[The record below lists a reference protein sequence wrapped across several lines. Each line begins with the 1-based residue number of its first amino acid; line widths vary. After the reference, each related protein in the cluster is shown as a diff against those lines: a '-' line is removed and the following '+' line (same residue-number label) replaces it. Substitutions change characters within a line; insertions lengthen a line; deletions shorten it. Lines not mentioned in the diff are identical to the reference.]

1 MRRLLSPS
9 SIAVVGASTNPKAI
23 GGQPIRQLFNHGYS
37 GRVLPVNPNRDTV
50 QELECFPS
58 VSELP
63 GDVDVALIAVPAPNV
78 EGVVEECGKKGIPYA
93 VVLSSGFA
101 DAGGDGIELQ
111 ERLVKTA
118 QKYGVRILGPNCVGY
133 ISMTHNFYG
142 GFGAFFDYQFASG
155 PVGFV
160 TQSGGVG
167 GGLLTILEERGI
179 RFSHFL
185 HTGNAADIDIETGIE
200 AFVDDPDTNV
210 ILAYLEGL
218 ANNSRFRQV
227 AERALV
233 ARKPIIAWKAGKS
246 ARSGT
251 AVVSHTGRMAGDI
264 DRYRAVFERYGVVEV
279 DDTEDLSDTLK
290 LAQMQ
295 CIPHGRRV
303 GIVSVSGGAG
313 VIAADCLEEAENVE
327 LVDFKDETE
336 RKISELLPG
345 FATSRNP
352 IDVTAQIFNE
362 PDLFEKVVGAVCEE
376 NEVDVIV
383 TCIAS
388 VHGEV
393 GETIARAIADT
404 QSKVGVPIV
413 TVWAS
418 RDELN
423 APAFRILDEK
433 VVPIFRSPE
442 RALRALDRVA
452 AFGITLTAREKEKE
466 ARPTELPER
475 LDGQYDAS
483 QDKQLTRLTEFDTLE
498 MLRTYGVAVP
508 EQRLVTDEGDV
519 SQALKDVGTPVVMK
533 VQSPDIAHK
542 AEIGGVA
549 LTVESEDDAITAY
562 RQIMDAASKVSGA
575 EIRGVVMQ
583 RKSRPGVEIICGY
596 VRDAVLGDFL
606 LCGGGGTDVEKKRD
620 VQLIPMPATTR
631 EIRDKVRRVHA
642 VRKFESQHHQF
653 DSLITV
659 ISALQQFALDHA
671 GDLGEPEINPVIINE
686 DSVIAV
692 DALAIARK

>member
-1 MRRLLSPS
+1 MQRLLSPS

-23 GGQPIRQLFNHGYS
+23 GGQPIRQLFKHGYS
-37 GRVLPVNPNRDTV
+37 GRVLPVNPKRDTV
-50 QELECFPS
+50 QDLECFPS
-58 VSELP
+58 VSSLP
-63 GDVDVALIAVPAPNV
+63 DGVDVVLIAVPAPHV
-78 EGVVEECGKKGIPYA
+78 EGVVRECGEKKIPYA

-101 DAGGDGIELQ
+101 DAGGEGVELQ
-111 ERLVKTA
+111 ESLVRTA
-118 QKYGVRILGPNCVGY
+118 HNYGVRILGPNCVGY

-167 GGLLTILEERGI
+167 GGLLTILDERGI

-218 ANNSRFRQV
+218 ANDSRFRDV

-264 DRYRAVFERYGVVEV
+264 DRYRAVFEKCGVIEV

-295 CIPHGRRV
+295 CIPHGKRV

-313 VIAADCLEEAENVE
+313 VIAADCLEEAENIE
-327 LVDFKDETE
+327 LVDFKDRTE
-336 RKISELLPG
+336 SKIAELLPG

-362 PDLFEKVVGAVCEE
+362 PDLFERVVSAVCEE

-388 VHGEV
+388 VHGEI
-393 GETIARAIADT
+393 GETIAQAIADT
-404 QSKVGVPIV
+404 QEKVGVPIV

-433 VVPIFRSPE
+433 LVPIFRSPE

-452 AFGITLTAREKEKE
+452 LFGTTLAARDHVEE
-466 ARPTELPER
+466 APPSAKGKRLGSGHPVTGDER
-475 LDGQYDAS
+475 LQ
-483 QDKQLTRLTEFDTLE
+483 RLTEYDTLE
-498 MLRTYGVAVP
+498 MLRSYGVAVP
-508 EQRLVTDEGDV
+508 EQRLITDEADV
-519 SQALKDVGTPVVMK
+519 AQALREVGAPVVMK
-533 VQSPDIAHK
+533 IQSPDIAHK
-542 AEIGGVA
+542 AEIGGVS
-549 LTVESEDDAITAY
+549 LNVNTEDDAVAAY
-562 RQIMDAASKVSGA
+562 RQIMDAAATVGDA
-575 EIRGVVMQ
+575 EIRGIVMQ
-583 RKSRPGVEIICGY
+583 RKGRSGVEIICGY
-596 VRDAVLGDFL
+596 VKDAVLGDFL
-606 LCGGGGTDVEKKRD
+606 LCGGGGTDVENKRD
-620 VQLIPMPATTR
+620 MQLIPMPATSS
-631 EIRDKVRRVHA
+631 EIGEKVRRVKA
-642 VRKFESQHHQF
+642 AQEIETRKGQIESVVYV
-653 DSLITV
+653 L
-659 ISALQQFALDHA
+659 SALQEFVLDY
-671 GDLGEPEINPVIINE
+671 GDALGELEINPVIINDE
-686 DSVIAV
+686 GAIAV
-692 DALAIARK
+692 DALAIPSK